1 MKNVLVIG
9 FSTRN
14 AVCSGSRAGY
24 NMFAID
30 AFCDQDM
37 LKCANAAKKLE
48 TQGRFNSKG
57 IEPALLYEM
66 INSFGV
72 DFDAII
78 PASGFETLELPES
91 RFPVLHNNPSAMRK
105 VSDKSRFAELLESIG
120 MPHPMTYSRQEL
132 QDAPFPLMVKP
143 ACAGGGIFNRVL
155 YSPEELDDYILF
167 LENAQIPLKKED
179 MVFQDYLT
187 GTPASVSVIS
197 TQDKACTVAVNEQL
211 IGVPWLTKL
220 PFAYCGNVTPIITP
234 YANQMKNIAEEL
246 ISGLGLI
253 GSTGVDFII
262 TDSGPVAIEVNA
274 RFQGSMDTVEL
285 ATGANIFEEHMQA
298 FEGFVKSV
306 RAGKPAYRQYAAR
319 AVMYSGERTVITEPA
334 MAGILGKQTAD
345 IPNIGDVIGENE
357 PVTSVI
363 FTGDTRKKVM
373 SETEQ
378 SVMFIRQRLNVG

>member
-1 MKNVLVIG
+1 MKNILVIG

-14 AVCSGSRAGY
+14 AVCSGCRAGY

-57 IEPALLYEM
+57 IEPALLTEM
-66 INSFGV
+66 INTFGV

-91 RFPVLHNNPSAMRK
+91 RFPVLHNNPSAMRQ
-105 VSDKSRFAELLESIG
+105 VSDKSRFSELLESIG
-120 MPHPMTYSRQEL
+120 MPHPRTYSRPEL
-132 QDAPFPLMVKP
+132 QNAPFPLMVKP

-155 YSPEELDDYILF
+155 YSPEELDDYMLF

-246 ISGLGLI
+246 IYQLGLI
-253 GSTGVDFII
+253 GSTGVDFLI
-262 TDSGPVAIEVNA
+262 TDSGPVVIEVNA

-285 ATGANIFEEHMQA
+285 ATGTNLFGEHMEA
-298 FEGFVKSV
+298 FEGNIKQE
-306 RAGKPAYRQYAAR
+306 RTRKPVYRQYAAR
-319 AVMYSGERTVITEPA
+319 AVMYADQRRVVTEHA
-334 MAGILGKQTAD
+334 MEGIIAKKTAD
-345 IPNIGDVIGENE
+345 IPNRGDVIGENE

-363 FTGDTRKKVM
+363 STGDTRKKVM
-373 SETEQ
+373 SEIEQ
-378 SVMFIRQRLNVG
+378 SVMFIRQRLNVD

>member
-14 AVCSGSRAGY
+14 AVCSGYRAGY
-24 NMFAID
+24 NMYAID

-37 LKCANAAKKLE
+37 LRCAKAALKLN
-48 TQGRFNSKG
+48 TKGRFDSSAIG
-57 IEPALLYEM
+57 TAELSEM
-66 INSFGV
+66 IESFGV
-72 DFDAII
+72 DFDVII
-78 PASGFETLELPES
+78 PASGFETLELPDS
-91 RFPVLHNNPSAMRK
+91 KFPALHNSLLAMK
-105 VSDKSRFAELLESIG
+105 DVSDKSRFAKLLESMG
-120 MPHPMTYSRQEL
+120 VPHPKTYSLSEL
-132 QDAPFPLMVKP
+132 ENARFPLMVKP

-155 YSPEELDDYILF
+155 YSLEELDDYMLS
-167 LENAQIPLKKED
+167 LHRARIPFEKKD
-179 MVFQDYLT
+179 MVFQDYLI
-187 GTPASVSVIS
+187 GTPASVSLIS
-197 TQDKACTVAVNEQL
+197 SVDKVCTVAVNEQL

-220 PFAYCGNVTPIITP
+220 PFAYCGNVTPFITP

-253 GSTGVDFII
+253 GSTGVDFLI

-298 FEGFVKSV
+298 FEGFIKSV
-306 RAGKPAYRQYAAR
+306 RTGKPVYRQYAAR
-319 AVMYSGERTVITEPA
+319 AVMYSGEKTVITEPT

-345 IPNIGDVIGENE
+345 IPNIGDMIGENE

-363 FTGDTRKKVM
+363 STGDTRKKVM
-373 SETEQ
+373 SEIEQ
-378 SVMFIRQRLNVG
+378 SVMFIRQRLNVV